1 MALKEQEEKYIQRY
15 IDGDMDEHEK
25 EEFRSYIKE
34 NPECAHRLQELK
46 RTVTMVQGTS
56 HVWAPETFTD
66 SIMKELPKK
75 RKRTAWKSW
84 SRQHPVL
91 VAVSMFIVLMAS
103 SVLFAWNDQSG
114 AEMTVTG
121 DQANVNID
129 YDNNAVIIPEN
140 EIVQGDLTVRNGEV
154 DVHGKVNGD
163 LTVINGD
170 PYMASAGSVSGDI
183 EEVDQVLEWIWYHT
197 KRISQEAWHMDDE
210 KEAA

>member
-1 MALKEQEEKYIQRY
+1 MALNEREEEYIQRY
-15 IDGDMDEHEK
+15 IDGDMDESEK
-25 EEFRSYIKE
+25 EKFHTYIKE

-46 RTVTMVQGTS
+46 RTVTIVQGTA
-56 HVWAPETFTD
+56 HIWAPETFTD

-121 DQANVNID
+121 DRENVNID
-129 YDNNAVIIPEN
+129 YDNKAVIIPED
-140 EIVQGDLTVRNGEV
+140 ETVQGDLTVRNGEV
-154 DVHGKVNGD
+154 DVHGNINGD
-163 LTVINGD
+163 LTVINGE
-170 PYMASAGSVSGDI
+170 PYMASAGSVSGNI

-197 KRISQEAWHMDDE
+197 KRISQEAWHMDDD
-210 KEAA
+210 EAA